1 MAKFNNSSSESQ
13 TELERFKTD
22 IDLVG
27 YLTRKE
33 GYKVDPKITSNAT
46 TGLINEETGS
56 KIFVKVLTNNQQIF
70 SDKKAPLGT
79 GTSQGGSII
88 DYVKNY
94 KNITNL
100 GEVRKILRQELNDGS
115 LGVPYSQMENRP
127 KRKEVPAYSQEYFNF
142 TPILKSSYLNSRG
155 ISNETINSP
164 AFAGRVGEKLIKS
177 SNADKIY
184 TSTVFPMYEKLSE
197 KVVGLEVK
205 NEFYSGSFNHS
216 NKKESFWKSN
226 PPINSEGVKVFI
238 GESPIDA
245 LSHFQLKNKD
255 NKLGLL
261 YISTLG
267 EVGGDSERLKILTD
281 YLEKRDNKI
290 SGYILGNDNDSA
302 GVRYN
307 INIIG
312 NANVKE
318 SDITIKVIA
327 EADQHY
333 ARISVISDDPKKLS
347 LFEKDANKANN
358 QLPLTTDHNMQYRN
372 FNTAKLEDG
381 KFKLTFLMNNRYENL
396 LPIEKLAIKHRN
408 SPFVVE
414 RSIQKDFSKDLE
426 DKLGIVRTEV
436 SYVHTDG
443 KNKSYSVWKKGEKKD
458 DVSKDK
464 TNEGFER

>member
-1 MAKFNNSSSESQ
+1 MAQFNNSSMEAQ
-13 TELERFKTD
+13 NELQRFKTD
-22 IDLVG
+22 IDLVSF
-27 YLTRKE
+27 LTKKE

-46 TGLINEETGS
+46 TGLVNEETGS
-56 KIFVKVLTNNQQIF
+56 KIFVKVLTNNEQIF

-94 KNITNL
+94 KNISNL
-100 GEVRKILRQELNDGS
+100 GEVRKLLRQELNNGN

-127 KRKEVPAYSQEYFNF
+127 KRKEIPAFSQDYFSF

-164 AFAGRVGEKLIKS
+164 AFSGRLGEKIIKS
-177 SNADKIY
+177 SNADKTY
-184 TSTVFPMYEKLSE
+184 TSTVFPMYEKLTE
-197 KVVGLEVK
+197 KIVGLEVK
-205 NEFYSGSFNHS
+205 NEFYSGSYNHS

-226 PPINSEGVKVFI
+226 PPTNADGVKVFI

-267 EVGGDSERLKILTD
+267 EVGGDSDRLKILTD

-290 SGYILGNDNDSA
+290 SGYILGNDNDAA

-318 SDITIKVIA
+318 SDISIKVVA

-333 ARISVISDDPKKLS
+333 AKITVISDDPKKLN
-347 LFEKDANKANN
+347 LFEKDANKENN
-358 QLPLTTDHNMQYRN
+358 QLSLTSDHNMQYRN
-372 FNTAKLEDG
+372 FNTVQQPDG
-381 KFKLTFLMNNRYENL
+381 KYKLTFLMNNRYDNL
-396 LPIEKLAIKHRN
+396 VPIEKLANKHRN

-426 DKLGIVRTEV
+426 VKMGIVRTEV
-436 SYVHTDG
+436 QYVHQDG
-443 KNKSYSVWKKGEKKD
+443 KTKSYSVWKKNEIG
-458 DVSKDK
+458 KDK
-464 TNEGFER
+464 SNDGLER